1 MAQHQSQCSIFANQR
16 LSNIFFCFVV
26 FGLSADRLRSVA
38 YQRSSTLLQI
48 AFTEQSFQPFPDGG
62 GWKIEVADDW
72 QRPIWG
78 GSSSR
83 GTGEPCLGDTGELS
97 LRAYGGFAA
106 ENRASA
112 ARSGA
117 FSKRCNLPVM
127 VLGDPANTVL
137 QPSIRDVM
145 KACMPFQ
152 LATRPLPSLCLSSV
166 LSVMCSYIL
175 LSIVICHKI

>member
-1 MAQHQSQCSIFANQR
+1 VNLIFGEVAQHQSQCSIFANQR

-72 QRPIWG
+72 QRPMWG

-83 GTGEPCLGDTGELS
+83 GTGEPCLAVET
-97 LRAYGGFAA
+97 
-106 ENRASA
+106 
-112 ARSGA
+112 
-117 FSKRCNLPVM
+117 PVNC
-127 VLGDPANTVL
+127 P
-137 QPSIRDVM
+137 
-145 KACMPFQ
+145 
-152 LATRPLPSLCLSSV
+152 LSSH
-166 LSVMCSYIL
+166 LASVSGSRGL
-175 LSIVICHKI
+175 